1 VKYTR
6 PPVRRP
12 LLIALCIALLAG
24 CGGEETVSPTG
35 PVEGTLPQQEAG
47 NPTAGKTVYADAGC
61 AACHTFTPAGSTGKT
76 GPNLDTSLQ
85 GKDEDYVRESIVDP
99 DAEIAPGFQ
108 PGIMPKNYGQQLN
121 SKQIADLVAFL
132 RQSGK

>member
-1 VKYTR
+1 
-6 PPVRRP
+6 VRRAV
-12 LLIALCIALLAG
+12 LIALCIGLLAG

-35 PVEGTLPQQEAG
+35 EVEGTVPQQAPG
-47 NPTAGKTVYADAGC
+47 DPAAGKTVYADAGC
-61 AACHTFTPAGSTGKT
+61 AACHTFKAAGSTGKT
-76 GPNLDTSLQ
+76 GPNLDESLK
-85 GKDEDYVRESIVDP
+85 GKDEDYVRQSIVDP